1 MRISQLD
8 YSEYRG
14 GKYAAEIH
22 SDRYLSIEPGD
33 NGFDMHW
40 VDSETDLRM
49 SIQDSILSD
58 WLEDPIAYG
67 AFEGG
72 RMVGF
77 VEGFLEKWNNRFRI
91 TNICVFNESDRKRG
105 AGTMLLDR
113 IMVDAVNSGARMAVL
128 ETQSFNFKAVSFYQ
142 KNGFAIIGF
151 DRYAYSNNGPEE
163 HNMRIEMGRKIS

>member
-14 GKYAAEIH
+14 RKYAAEIH

-72 RMVGF
+72 DGGICRGF
-77 VEGFLEKWNNRFRI
+77 
-91 TNICVFNESDRKRG
+91 S
-105 AGTMLLDR
+105 
-113 IMVDAVNSGARMAVL
+113 
-128 ETQSFNFKAVSFYQ
+128 
-142 KNGFAIIGF
+142 
-151 DRYAYSNNGPEE
+151 
-163 HNMRIEMGRKIS
+163 

>member
-1 MRISQLD
+1 MIISQLD
-8 YSEYRG
+8 YSEYKGR
-14 GKYAAEIH
+14 KYAAEIV

-72 RMVGF
+72 RMVGLSR
-77 VEGFLEKWNNRFRI
+77 VFLKSGI
-91 TNICVFNESDRKRG
+91 TAFESPISVFLMNQTVNAGRERCFWTESWL
-105 AGTMLLDR
+105 M
-113 IMVDAVNSGARMAVL
+113 
-128 ETQSFNFKAVSFYQ
+128 
-142 KNGFAIIGF
+142 
-151 DRYAYSNNGPEE
+151 P
-163 HNMRIEMGRKIS
+163 